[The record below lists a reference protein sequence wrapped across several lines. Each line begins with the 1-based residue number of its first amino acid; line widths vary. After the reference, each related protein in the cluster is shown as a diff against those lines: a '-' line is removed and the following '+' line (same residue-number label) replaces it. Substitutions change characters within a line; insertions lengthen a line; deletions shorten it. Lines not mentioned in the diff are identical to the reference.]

1 MNIKRILISEQE
13 KKSILGLYNDDKT
26 LVNEQFNSTN
36 GTYVVP
42 KEYTLLNVVN
52 DGKNVI
58 IPKGTKAWHNFNGSD
73 SKIYLLN
80 KNKEWV
86 YYDCSSNEDENIFYT
101 EKTSGTVKNDP
112 LSKVIRTTF
121 CNGKKIKTWEEITGK
136 KTSEVINKSKA
147 KCEFV
152 KIVPTDE
159 QLCYL
164 AGDTKYVYAKKDDE
178 YYTSRI
184 TDKKKWCKLSLP
196 TWKTAV
202 DKLNASGCK
211 SKNEIL
217 SFVLPTDITDN
228 DTMAPPTANNVNSQP
243 VDKQQSQP
251 NITNNNLAVTNKP
264 LDTEIGI

>member
-36 GTYVVP
+36 GTYTVQ
-42 KEYTLLNVVN
+42 KNQTLYDVVN
-52 DGKNVI
+52 SGKNEI
-58 IPKGTKAWHNFNGSD
+58 ILKGTKAWHNFDGSD

-86 YYDCSSNEDENIFYT
+86 YYDCSSNDDENIFYT

-136 KTSEVINKSKA
+136 KTSEVINKPKTI
-147 KCEFV
+147 KLKF
-152 KIVPTDE
+152 TDE
-159 QLCYL
+159 EICELPN
-164 AGDTKYVYAKKDDE
+164 
-178 YYTSRI
+178 
-184 TDKKKWCKLSLP
+184 DKKWHYATQGDKWYASKNNIDWFDITNNKKAVNIL
-196 TWKTAV
+196 KT
-202 DKLNASGCK
+202 GCK
-211 SKNEIL
+211 NLKKVL
-217 SFVLPTDITDN
+217 SFNTNAVVTDD

>member
-1 MNIKRILISEQE
+1 MNIRKILISEQE
-13 KKSILGLYNDDKT
+13 KKSILGLYNDSKV
-26 LVNEQFNSTN
+26 LVNEQFNSTD
-36 GTYVVP
+36 GTYTVQNDQI
-42 KEYTLLNVVN
+42 LLNVVN

-58 IPKGTKAWHNFNGSD
+58 VPKGTKAWHNFNSSD
-73 SKIYLLN
+73 SKIYLGN
-80 KNKEWV
+80 TGV
-86 YYDCSSNEDENIFYT
+86 YYDCSFDGYENIFNVEDTY
-101 EKTSGTVKNDP
+101 GTVKNDP
-112 LSKVIRTTF
+112 LSKVIRSTF

-136 KTSEVINKSKA
+136 KTSEVINKSKT

-164 AGDTKYVYAKKDDE
+164 SGDTKYVYAKKDGE

-196 TWKTAV
+196 KWKTAV

-211 SKNEIL
+211 SIKEIL

-228 DTMAPPTANNVNSQP
+228 DTMVPPTANNVNSQP

-251 NITNNNLAVTNKP
+251 NTTNNNLAVTNKP

>member
-1 MNIKRILISEQE
+1 MGQHFGGS
-13 KKSILGLYNDDKT
+13 
-26 LVNEQFNSTN
+26 
-36 GTYVVP
+36 P
-42 KEYTLLNVVN
+42 LNVQI
-52 DGKNVI
+52 K
-58 IPKGTKAWHNFNGSD
+58 KGTKIYPKDGKLNFNAYYGEVSDVYDKISTGSYTCGD
-73 SKIYLLN
+73 EFIVVGTSQQYGQAPYPGGFITTIQTLFCDGN
-80 KNKEWV
+80 KL
-86 YYDCSSNEDENIFYT
+86 
-101 EKTSGTVKNDP
+101 KTD
-112 LSKVIRTTF
+112 
-121 CNGKKIKTWEEITGK
+121 K

-196 TWKTAV
+196 IWKTAV

-251 NITNNNLAVTNKP
+251 NTTNNNLAVTNKP